1 MSIFQTVKENVTA
14 RQAAE
19 QYGLKISRNEMICC
33 PFHDDRHP
41 SMKVDKG
48 FCCFACGVKG
58 DVITFVADFFH
69 LAPLEAAKKLA
80 EDFQIPIFTDNE
92 KKRNTSKKKEKPKRT
107 LYQTEKKFEQW
118 EQESIRILSDY
129 LYLLEEWK
137 IRYAPKTPEE
147 EWKTEFIEACH
158 QNEKINYYL
167 DLLVF
172 GELQDRIEFL
182 LDNGK
187 EMKSIEERMEEYKR
201 NNKEQ
206 TGRSIKAEGNEL

>member
-1 MSIFQTVKENVTA
+1 MNIFQTVKENVTA

-19 QYGLKISRNEMICC
+19 QYGLKVNKNGMVCC

-48 FCCFACGVKG
+48 FCCFACGAKG

-80 EDFQIPIFTDNE
+80 EDFQIPFLQITQR
-92 KKRNTSKKKEKPKRT
+92 KGMPVRKRK
-107 LYQTEKKFEQW
+107 TEKKFEEW
-118 EQESIRILSDY
+118 ERESIRILSDY
-129 LYLLEEWK
+129 LHLLEEWK

-147 EWKTEFIEACH
+147 EWKAEFIEAC
-158 QNEKINYYL
+158 QQTEKINYYL

-182 LDNGK
+182 LDSGK
-187 EMKSIEERMEEYKR
+187 DVKRIEERMEEYRR

-206 TGRSIKAEGNEL
+206 TGRSIGSEGNEL

>member
-19 QYGLKISRNEMICC
+19 QYGLKISRNGMVCC

-58 DVITFVADFFH
+58 DVITFAADFFH
-69 LAPLEAAKKLA
+69 LVPLEAAKKLA

-118 EQESIRILSDY
+118 EQESIRILSNY

-187 EMKSIEERMEEYKR
+187 EVKSIEERMEEYKR

>member
-19 QYGLKISRNEMICC
+19 QYGLRISRNGMICC

-48 FCCFACGVKG
+48 FCCFACGAKG
-58 DVITFVADFFH
+58 DVITFAADFFH
-69 LAPLEAAKKLA
+69 LSPVDAAKKLA
-80 EDFQIPIFTDNE
+80 EDFQLPIFKDKAKTRKTST
-92 KKRNTSKKKEKPKRT
+92 KK
-107 LYQTEKKFEQW
+107 
-118 EQESIRILSDY
+118 D
-129 LYLLEEWK
+129 
-137 IRYAPKTPEE
+137 TPNIT
-147 EWKTEFIEACH
+147 W
-158 QNEKINYYL
+158 INYYL

-182 LDNGK
+182 LDSGK
-187 EMKSIEERMEEYKR
+187 DVKRIEERMEEYRR

-206 TGRSIKAEGNEL
+206 TGRSIESERNEL